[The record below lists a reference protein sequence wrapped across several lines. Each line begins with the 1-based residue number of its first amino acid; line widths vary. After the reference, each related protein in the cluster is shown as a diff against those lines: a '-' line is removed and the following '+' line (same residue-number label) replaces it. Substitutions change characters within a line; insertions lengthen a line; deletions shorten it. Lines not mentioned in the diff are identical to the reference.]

1 MRISSVYSKS
11 LVAAALVATS
21 LTLSPVGSA
30 SAAPAT
36 QLPPSAGQAAGLQP
50 TARPLNPPKGGTQLI
65 TYYSD
70 AAHTNEVG
78 QRTSTPCPSS
88 WGVMTT
94 YYVVTPVPC

>member
-1 MRISSVYSKS
+1 MRISSVFSKS
-11 LVAAALVATS
+11 LAAATLVTTS
-21 LTLSPVGSA
+21 LALSPVGSA
-30 SAAPAT
+30 GAAP
-36 QLPPSAGQAAGLQP
+36 LS
-50 TARPLNPPKGGTQLI
+50 PPKGGTQLI

-70 AAHTNEVG
+70 AAHTDEVG